1 MIGVENHGRGR
12 RARRRRRIG
21 GGGTADSERGRGHD
35 RHRRGAVRPSPD
47 GRQRGP
53 AEGGRRAVQAGDAS
67 RDVEKRAPQEPPRGQ
82 EGRESDGDEEHL
94 FTGRLLQPAGE
105 VVAGDR
111 EPVDAAEAMQRDD
124 RHRLAGD
131 EQGEHSARLETFLHA
146 GTVRCA
152 I

>member
-1 MIGVENHGRGR
+1 MIGIDDHGRGR

-21 GGGTADSERGRGHD
+21 GGGTADTQRGGGHD

-47 GRQRGP
+47 SRQRRP

-67 RDVEKRAPQEPPRGQ
+67 REVEKRAPQEPPREQ
-82 EGRESDGDEEHL
+82 EGREPDAGEEHL
-94 FTGRLLQPAGE
+94 FAGRLLQPAAE

-111 EPVDAAEAMQRDD
+111 EPVDAAESMQRED
-124 RHRLAGD
+124 RQCLAGD
-131 EQGEHSARLETFLHA
+131 EHGEHPARLGLLLHA
-146 GTVRCA
+146 CTVRCA